1 MEEIILKNIRV
12 YACHGCLAEEGIIGS
27 DYRVDLKIYADLKKA
42 IQTDELIDTVDYV
55 HLNKIVK
62 EEMAIRAKLLEN
74 VAGRISDRVFS
85 ELPQVQK
92 LKLKIA
98 KVNPPIGGDVAQ
110 VIVKIKRKRFGS
122 KKK

>member
-27 DYRVDLKIYADLKKA
+27 DYRVDLKVYADLKKA

-74 VAGRISDRVFS
+74 VAGRISDRIFS
-85 ELPQVQK
+85 ELPLVQK

-98 KVNPPIGGDVAQ
+98 KVNPTIGGDVAQ

>member
-12 YACHGCLAEEGIIGS
+12 YACHGCLAEEEIIGS
-27 DYRVDLKIYADLKKA
+27 DY
-42 IQTDELIDTVDYV
+42 VDYV

-74 VAGRISDRVFS
+74 VAGRISDRIFS

-122 KKK
+122 

>member
-12 YACHGCLAEEGIIGS
+12 YACHGCLAEEEIIGS

-55 HLNKIVK
+55 YLNKIVK

-74 VAGRISDRVFS
+74 VAGRISDRIFS

>member
-27 DYRVDLKIYADLKKA
+27 DYRVDLKVYADLKKA

-74 VAGRISDRVFS
+74 VAGRISDRIFS
-85 ELPQVQK
+85 ELPLVQK

-98 KVNPPIGGDVAQ
+98 KVNPPI
-110 VIVKIKRKRFGS
+110 
-122 KKK
+122 

>member
-55 HLNKIVK
+55 H
-62 EEMAIRAKLLEN
+62 
-74 VAGRISDRVFS
+74 
-85 ELPQVQK
+85 
-92 LKLKIA
+92 
-98 KVNPPIGGDVAQ
+98 
-110 VIVKIKRKRFGS
+110 
-122 KKK
+122 

>member
-12 YACHGCLAEEGIIGS
+12 YACHGCLAEEEIIGS

>member
-1 MEEIILKNIRV
+1 MEEIILKNIRL
-12 YACHGCLAEEGIIGS
+12 YAYHGCLTEEGIIGS
-27 DYRVDLKIYADLKKA
+27 DYRVDLKVYADLKKS
-42 IQTDELIDTVDYV
+42 IQTDELVDTVDYV

-74 VAGRISDRVFS
+74 VAGRISDRIFS

-98 KVNPPIGGDVAQ
+98 KVNPPIGGDVVQ

-122 KKK
+122 

>member
-27 DYRVDLKIYADLKKA
+27 DYRVDLKVYADLKKA

-74 VAGRISDRVFS
+74 VAGRISDRIFS

-122 KKK
+122 LKK

>member
-1 MEEIILKNIRV
+1 MEEIILKNIRL
-12 YACHGCLAEEGIIGS
+12 YAYHGCLTEEGIIGS
-27 DYRVDLKIYADLKKA
+27 DYRVDLKVYADLKKS
-42 IQTDELIDTVDYV
+42 IQTDELVDTVDYV

-74 VAGRISDRVFS
+74 VAGRISDKIFS

-110 VIVKIKRKRFGS
+110 VIVKINRKRFGS

>member
-74 VAGRISDRVFS
+74 VAGRISDRIFS

>member
-42 IQTDELIDTVDYV
+42 IQTDGLIDTVDYV

>member
-1 MEEIILKNIRV
+1 MEEIILKNIRL
-12 YACHGCLAEEGIIGS
+12 YAYHGCLTEEGIIGS
-27 DYRVDLKIYADLKKA
+27 DYRVDLKIYADLKKS
-42 IQTDELIDTVDYV
+42 IQTDELVDTVDYV

-74 VAGRISDRVFS
+74 VAGRISDKIFS